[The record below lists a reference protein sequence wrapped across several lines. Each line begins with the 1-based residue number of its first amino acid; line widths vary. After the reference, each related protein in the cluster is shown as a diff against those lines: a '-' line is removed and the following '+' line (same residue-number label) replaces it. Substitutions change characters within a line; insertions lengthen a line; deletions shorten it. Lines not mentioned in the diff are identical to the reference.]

1 MCGVAPGQLCTFDGD
16 GQTLPHTHCYQ
27 ATSDTIS
34 RGHFIRAS
42 RDSGRPSVCRSAPPL
57 YCAMREGMLELTV
70 AVHRWRFTSS
80 IPPAHKEGGA
90 ASSPVL
96 HSPAMTRVFLT
107 KRLISLCCASRISAD
122 ANDCLLWSDCSV
134 RRRAVRQA
142 LAFAPWAICEE
153 RRSHCDSLCP
163 GSSWGG
169 SGQTQG
175 QNPELSCKEKD
186 GLFFFLLLF
195 CVTDHRTAIYFNDVN
210 EQCCRVGLL
219 ERFLILPGGNR
230 KHQGWPPQ
238 PALWKR
244 QCSSLFTFVPV

>member
-42 RDSGRPSVCRSAPPL
+42 RDSGRPSVRRSAPPL

-96 HSPAMTRVFLT
+96 VLQLVGGFALACDDLASFSRNVWFRCAVHPGYRLMQMTVCYEVIALCDVGPWDKHSPLPHGRFVRNGAVTVTR
-107 KRLISLCCASRISAD
+107 CAPGA
-122 ANDCLLWSDCSV
+122 AEE
-134 RRRAVRQA
+134 AVGR
-142 LAFAPWAICEE
+142 P
-153 RRSHCDSLCP
+153 RDK
-163 GSSWGG
+163 
-169 SGQTQG
+169 TQ
-175 QNPELSCKEKD
+175 S
-186 GLFFFLLLF
+186 
-195 CVTDHRTAIYFNDVN
+195 
-210 EQCCRVGLL
+210 
-219 ERFLILPGGNR
+219 
-230 KHQGWPPQ
+230 
-238 PALWKR
+238 
-244 QCSSLFTFVPV
+244 